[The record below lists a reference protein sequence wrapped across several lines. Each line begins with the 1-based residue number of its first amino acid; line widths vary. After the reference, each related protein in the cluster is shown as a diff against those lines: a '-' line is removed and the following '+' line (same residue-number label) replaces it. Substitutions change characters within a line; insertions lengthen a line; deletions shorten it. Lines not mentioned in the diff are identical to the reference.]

1 MFKHLYKAE
10 LPKLTSK
17 TGGYRE
23 PAIVVI
29 PVDIK
34 ASGELLLVEWL
45 DTITYREVSRHGK
58 DDLGLA
64 VLAAKAALAGA
75 VVDNIHAAWDMVV
88 RIKTDTGNT
97 VALVMTADCLQF
109 GLDRLS
115 ALLLETGEWGVQP
128 VK

>member
-10 LPKLTSK
+10 LPKLTSSH
-17 TGGYRE
+17 RE

-64 VLAAKAALAGA
+64 VLAAKSALAGA
-75 VVDNIHAAWDMVV
+75 VAENVHAHWDSVM

-109 GLDRLS
+109 GLDRLT